1 MNPESITPNN
11 LITKKPVKK
20 QTIGRRYITVH
31 FRILEDG
38 KEKKALFKLNC
49 DMKVYE
55 RDGVY
60 SIRITVDEDNQK
72 KIEHLQSVIREKIPT
87 EEIKKTFIPN

>member
-1 MNPESITPNN
+1 MNPENISQNN
-11 LITKKPVKK
+11 YITKKPVKK
-20 QTIGRRYITVH
+20 QTIGRRDITVH

-55 RDGVY
+55 SDGV
-60 SIRITVDEDNQK
+60 
-72 KIEHLQSVIREKIPT
+72 
-87 EEIKKTFIPN
+87 

>member
-1 MNPESITPNN
+1 MNLESITPNN
-11 LITKKPVKK
+11 LITKKPVKE
-20 QTIGRRYITVH
+20 QTIGRRDITVR
-31 FRILEDG
+31 FRILKDG

-60 SIRITVDEDNQK
+60 SIGITVDDDNQK
-72 KIEHLQSVIREKIPT
+72 KFEHL
-87 EEIKKTFIPN
+87 